1 MSVVSAAGSGS
12 CPELRS
18 VLVAQEKAGVIVAKI
33 VEFYVPSTFRKSG
46 KWIPTEQRGK
56 VIEFVAETKK
66 SA

>member
-1 MSVVSAAGSGS
+1 MA
-12 CPELRS
+12 RS
-18 VLVAQEKAGVIVAKI
+18 QEKAGVIVAKI
-33 VEFYVPSTFRKSG
+33 IEFYVPSTFRKSG

>member
-1 MSVVSAAGSGS
+1 MA
-12 CPELRS
+12 RS
-18 VLVAQEKAGVIVAKI
+18 QEKAGVIVAKI
-33 VEFYVPSTFRKSG
+33 IEFYVPSTFHKSG